1 MLFENKAVVDAHG
14 VYHAPAC
21 TLYIG
26 MRVCTHIHSVGF
38 CIAYSTTKV
47 FLVPQKADKQEK
59 RSAFFVLIQMNI
71 QKEKISVVSPVYRG
85 EKMVSKL
92 VRRNVEALT
101 TITDDYEIILVNDA
115 SPDNSWAAIE
125 AECQK
130 NPRVKG
136 LNLSR
141 NFGQHYAITA
151 GLSYAT
157 GDWIV
162 VMDCDLQDRP
172 EEIPNL
178 YKKAHDG
185 YDIVYARR
193 MHNKFGFF
201 KQLGS
206 KYFHLV
212 FDWLSGMKTDRTV
225 ANFGIYSQKVIAE
238 FNNMPEYARSF
249 PALIGY
255 LGFTIGY
262 QNVEHSERA
271 EGTSTYTLSKLLRL
285 SFDVIVSN
293 SNKPLHLAVGLGFS
307 LSALSLLVALYNV
320 IARWVGII
328 LVDGYTTTVFSIW
341 FVGLLLMMMGVLGL
355 YIGKI
360 FDQVKGRQLFI
371 VKDKLNIE

>member
-1 MLFENKAVVDAHG
+1 MVQNN
-14 VYHAPAC
+14 
-21 TLYIG
+21 
-26 MRVCTHIHSVGF
+26 
-38 CIAYSTTKV
+38 ST
-47 FLVPQKADKQEK
+47 
-59 RSAFFVLIQMNI
+59 
-71 QKEKISVVSPVYRG
+71 KISVVSPVYRG
-85 EKMVSKL
+85 EKMVSEL
-92 VRRNVEALT
+92 VRRNVEALSA
-101 TITDDYEIILVNDA
+101 ITDDYEIILVNDA

-157 GDWIV
+157 GEWIV

-178 YKKAHDG
+178 YSKAQEG

-193 MHNKFGFF
+193 MNNKFGFF

-206 KYFHLV
+206 RFFHHI
-212 FDWLSGMKTDRTV
+212 FDWLSGMKTDKTV
-225 ANFGIYSQKVIAE
+225 ANFGIYDQKVIAE
-238 FNNMPEYARSF
+238 FNKMPEYARSF
-249 PALIGY
+249 PALMGY
-255 LGFTIGY
+255 LGFSIGY

-271 EGTSTYTLSKLLRL
+271 EGTSTYTLYKLLRL
-285 SFDVIVSN
+285 SFDVIISN
-293 SNKPLHLAVGLGFS
+293 SNKPLHLAVGLGFT

-341 FVGLLLMMMGVLGL
+341 FVGGLLLSMMGVLGL

-371 VKDKLNIE
+371 VKDKLNF